1 MSAKCG
7 FPVNRSR
14 GLIFRNRKI
23 GGCMEKSSVAILQHD
38 TDVAQSL
45 NRILRNH
52 FHRVRMS
59 ASQDE
64 LRKAVASDP
73 PAAVILDIEL
83 AHLDDVQN
91 LHRDFPMLPIV
102 CTHRL
107 PDEELW
113 TAALNA
119 GASDVCPIYDMNSV
133 LTSVLRN
140 VSNARNAAA

>member
-1 MSAKCG
+1 
-7 FPVNRSR
+7 
-14 GLIFRNRKI
+14 
-23 GGCMEKSSVAILQHD
+23 MEKSSVAILQHD

-45 NRILRNH
+45 DRILRTH
-52 FHRVRMS
+52 FHSVRLS
-59 ASQDE
+59 ASQEE
-64 LRKAVASDP
+64 LRKAVATDS

-91 LHRDFPMLPIV
+91 LHRDFPRLPIV

-119 GASDVCPIYDMNSV
+119 GAADVCPIYDMKSV

-140 VSNARNAAA
+140 VPGVSRVAA